1 MQSGLYRSSQHKMIA
16 GVIGGV
22 AERFGWNANLLRLLF
37 VAISILS
44 AAFPGILIYLIL
56 WFIIPAQRQQLHVP
70 ESAEQHTLRTVHD
83 EGQHKY

>member
-22 AERFGWNANLLRLLF
+22 AERFGWNANLLRIIF
-37 VAISILS
+37 VSISILS

-56 WFIIPAQRQQLHVP
+56 WFIIPAQNQQLYAP
-70 ESAEQHTLRTVHD
+70 ASAEQRTLRTVHD
-83 EGQHKY
+83 EQQKH